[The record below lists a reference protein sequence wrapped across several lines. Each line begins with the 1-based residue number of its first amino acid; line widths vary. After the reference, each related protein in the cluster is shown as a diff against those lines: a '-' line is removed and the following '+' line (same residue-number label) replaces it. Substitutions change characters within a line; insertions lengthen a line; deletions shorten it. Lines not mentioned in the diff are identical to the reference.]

1 MAESTRQTGQD
12 HSKFDSMSTAE
23 LNEYLR
29 QDSYCEDSNLDDILY
44 VMKVLERREKED
56 GNYSPPDVEKAWAE
70 FQKYYNTE
78 DNDGKPL
85 HDFDDEF
92 DDMFGNEPAAK
103 ITSIKKARKGISR
116 TIKSIISVAAVLCVI
131 LAGSVTAKAL
141 GYDIWDAV
149 IVWTK
154 DTFGFE
160 TPVNEPKPTP
170 YVKHI
175 PEELIELK
183 NLMTEHGLSKTLIP
197 GYIPEGYKIGN
208 LEYDNLGDADTIFCQ
223 LSNGANDIMLIYS
236 IHSGDSASFQLE
248 KDALSPEKYESGG
261 TTYYIMSN
269 MDDYFVSWLT
279 DNVECTILGI
289 PSHDEALKMITSLN
303 QS

>member
-12 HSKFDSMSTAE
+12 HSKFDNMSTAE

-44 VMKVLERREKED
+44 VMEVLERRERQD
-56 GNYSPPDVEKAWAE
+56 GNYSPPDVQKAWAE

-92 DDMFGNEPAAK
+92 DDMFGSEPAAE
-103 ITSIKKARKGISR
+103 IISIKKARKGLSR
-116 TIKSIISVAAVLCVI
+116 TVKLLTSVAAAIFVVI
-131 LAGSVTAKAL
+131 IGSVTAKAL

-154 DTFGFE
+154 DTFGFV
-160 TPVNEPKPTP
+160 TTVNEPESTY
-170 YVKHI
+170 YVKQI
-175 PEELIELK
+175 PEELVDLK

-197 GYIPEGYKIGN
+197 GYIPEGYKMGS
-208 LEYDNLGDADTIFCQ
+208 LEYDDLGDADTIFCQ
-223 LSNGANDIMLIYS
+223 LSNGANDIMLMYS

-269 MDDYFVSWLT
+269 MDDYFVTWLS
-279 DNVECTILGI
+279 DNVECTISGI
-289 PSHDEALKMITSLN
+289 PSRNEALKMITSLN

>member
-1 MAESTRQTGQD
+1 MAESTRQKDRD
-12 HSKFDSMSTAE
+12 HSKFDNMSTAE

-44 VMKVLERREKED
+44 VMEVLERREKED
-56 GNYSPPDVEKAWAE
+56 GNYSPPDVQKAWAE

-85 HDFDDEF
+85 HDFDDE
-92 DDMFGNEPAAK
+92 DDDEPTAE
-103 ITSIKKARKGISR
+103 ITSIKKARKGLNR

-141 GYDIWDAV
+141 GYDIWDAI

-160 TPVNEPKPTP
+160 TTVNEPKPSE
-170 YVKHI
+170 YVKQI
-175 PEELIELK
+175 PEELTGL
-183 NLMTEHGLSKTLIP
+183 NDLMLNHGLSNKLIP
-197 GYIPEGYKIGN
+197 SYIPEGYKMGS
-208 LEYDNLGDADTIFCQ
+208 LEYDDLGDADTIFCQ

-236 IHSGDSASFQLE
+236 IHSGDSTSFQLE

-269 MDDYFVSWLT
+269 MDDYLVSWLS

-289 PSHDEALKMITSLN
+289 PSHDEALKMITSLY

>member
-12 HSKFDSMSTAE
+12 HSKFDNMSTAE

-44 VMKVLERREKED
+44 VMEVLERREKED
-56 GNYSPPDVEKAWAE
+56 GNYSPPDVQKAWAE

-92 DDMFGNEPAAK
+92 DDMFGSEPTAE
-103 ITSIKKARKGISR
+103 IISIKKAHKSLSR
-116 TIKSIISVAAVLCVI
+116 TVKSLISVAAAIFVVI
-131 LAGSVTAKAL
+131 IGSVTAKAL

-160 TPVNEPKPTP
+160 TTVNEPKPSE
-170 YVKHI
+170 YVKQI
-175 PEELIELK
+175 PEELVELK
-183 NLMTEHGLSKTLIP
+183 NLMTEHGLSDELIP
-197 GYIPEGYKIGN
+197 GYIPEGYKMSN

-236 IHSGDSASFQLE
+236 IHSGNSNSFQLE

-261 TTYYIMSN
+261 TTYYLMSN

-279 DNVECTILGI
+279 GNVECTILGI

>member
-1 MAESTRQTGQD
+1 MAESTRQKDRD
-12 HSKFDSMSTAE
+12 HSKFDNMSTAE

-44 VMKVLERREKED
+44 VMEVLERREKED
-56 GNYSPPDVEKAWAE
+56 GNYSPPDVQKAWAE

-85 HDFDDEF
+85 HDFDDE
-92 DDMFGNEPAAK
+92 DDDEPTAE
-103 ITSIKKARKGISR
+103 IISIKKARKGLNR

-141 GYDIWDAV
+141 GYDIWDAI

-160 TPVNEPKPTP
+160 TTVNEPKPSE
-170 YVKHI
+170 YVKQI
-175 PEELIELK
+175 PEELTEL
-183 NLMTEHGLSKTLIP
+183 NDLMLNHGLSNRLIP
-197 GYIPEGYKIGN
+197 SYIPEGYKMGS
-208 LEYDNLGDADTIFCQ
+208 LEYDDLGDADTIFCQ

-236 IHSGDSASFQLE
+236 IHSGDSTSFQLE

-269 MDDYFVSWLT
+269 MDDYLVSWLS

-289 PSHDEALKMITSLN
+289 PSHDEALKMITSLY

>member
-1 MAESTRQTGQD
+1 MAESTRQAGRD
-12 HSKFDSMSTAE
+12 HSKFDNMSTAE

-29 QDSYCEDSNLDDILY
+29 QDSYREDSNTDDILY
-44 VMKVLERREKED
+44 IMEVLERREKED
-56 GNYSPPDVEKAWAE
+56 GNYSPPDVQKAWAE

-85 HDFDDEF
+85 HDFDDE
-92 DDMFGNEPAAK
+92 DDDEPTAE
-103 ITSIKKARKGISR
+103 IISIKKARKGLNR

-141 GYDIWDAV
+141 GYDIWDAI

-160 TPVNEPKPTP
+160 TTVNEPKPTP
-170 YVKHI
+170 YVKQM
-175 PEELIELK
+175 PEELVELK
-183 NLMTEHGLSKTLIP
+183 NLMTEHGLSNKLIP
-197 GYIPEGYKIGN
+197 GYIPEGYKLAN
-208 LEYDNLGDADTIFCQ
+208 LEYSDLGDADTIFCQ
-223 LSNGANDIMLIYS
+223 LSNGSNDIMLIYS
-236 IHSGDSASFQLE
+236 RYSGDSTSFQLE

-269 MDDYFVSWLT
+269 MDDYLVSWLS
-279 DNVECTILGI
+279 DNVECTISGI

>member
-12 HSKFDSMSTAE
+12 HSKFDNMSTAE

-44 VMKVLERREKED
+44 VMEVLERREKED
-56 GNYSPPDVEKAWAE
+56 GNYSPPDVQKAWAE

-85 HDFDDEF
+85 HDFDDE
-92 DDMFGNEPAAK
+92 DDDEPTAE
-103 ITSIKKARKGISR
+103 IISIKKARKGLNR

-160 TPVNEPKPTP
+160 TTVNEPKPTP
-170 YVKHI
+170 YVKQI
-175 PEELIELK
+175 PEELDELK
-183 NLMTEHGLSKTLIP
+183 NLMTEHGLSNKLIP
-197 GYIPEGYKIGN
+197 GYIPEGYKLAN
-208 LEYDNLGDADTIFCQ
+208 LEYSDLGDADTIFCH
-223 LSNGANDIMLIYS
+223 LSNGSNDIMLIYS
-236 IHSGDSASFQLE
+236 MYSGDSTSFQLE

-261 TTYYIMSN
+261 TTYYN
-269 MDDYFVSWLT
+269 MDDYLVTWLS

>member
-12 HSKFDSMSTAE
+12 HSKFDNMSTAE

-44 VMKVLERREKED
+44 VMEVLERRERQD
-56 GNYSPPDVEKAWAE
+56 GNYSPPDVQKAWAE

-85 HDFDDEF
+85 HDFDDE
-92 DDMFGNEPAAK
+92 DDDEPTAE
-103 ITSIKKARKGISR
+103 IISIKKARKGLNR

-141 GYDIWDAV
+141 GYDIWDAI

-160 TPVNEPKPTP
+160 TTVNEPKPSE
-170 YVKHI
+170 YVKQI
-175 PEELIELK
+175 PEELTEL
-183 NLMTEHGLSKTLIP
+183 NDLMLNHGLSNRLIP
-197 GYIPEGYKIGN
+197 SYIPEGYKMGS
-208 LEYDNLGDADTIFCQ
+208 LEYDDLGDADTIFCQ

-236 IHSGDSASFQLE
+236 IHSGDSTSFQLE

-269 MDDYFVSWLT
+269 MDDYLVSWLS

-289 PSHDEALKMITSLN
+289 PSHDEALKMITSLY

>member
-1 MAESTRQTGQD
+1 MAESTRQKDRD
-12 HSKFDSMSTAE
+12 HSKFDNMSTAE

-29 QDSYCEDSNLDDILY
+29 QDSYREDSNTDDILY
-44 VMKVLERREKED
+44 VMEVLERREKED
-56 GNYSPPDVEKAWAE
+56 GKYNPPDVQKAWAE

-141 GYDIWDAV
+141 GYDIWDAI

-160 TPVNEPKPTP
+160 TTVNEPKPTP
-170 YVKHI
+170 YVKQI
-175 PEELIELK
+175 PEELVELK
-183 NLMTEHGLSKTLIP
+183 NLMTEHGLSNKLIP
-197 GYIPEGYKIGN
+197 GYIPEGYKIAN
-208 LEYDNLGDADTIFCQ
+208 LEYDDFDNVDTVFCQ
-223 LSNGANDIMLIYS
+223 LNNGSNDIMLIYS
-236 IHSGDSASFQLE
+236 MYSGDSTSFQLE

-269 MDDYFVSWLT
+269 MDDYLVTWLS

>member
-12 HSKFDSMSTAE
+12 HSKFDNMSTAE

-44 VMKVLERREKED
+44 VMEVLERREKED
-56 GNYSPPDVEKAWAE
+56 GNYSPPDVQKAWAE

-92 DDMFGNEPAAK
+92 DDMFGSEPTAE
-103 ITSIKKARKGISR
+103 IISIKKARKGLSR
-116 TIKSIISVAAVLCVI
+116 TVKSLISVAAAIFVVI
-131 LAGSVTAKAL
+131 IGSVTAKAL

-160 TPVNEPKPTP
+160 TTVNEPKPSE
-170 YVKHI
+170 YVKQI
-175 PEELIELK
+175 PEELVELK
-183 NLMTEHGLSKTLIP
+183 NLMTEHGLSDELIP
-197 GYIPEGYKIGN
+197 GYIPEGYKMSN

-236 IHSGDSASFQLE
+236 IHSGNSNSFQLE

-261 TTYYIMSN
+261 TTYYLMSN

-279 DNVECTILGI
+279 GNVECTILGI

>member
-1 MAESTRQTGQD
+1 MAESTRQKDRD
-12 HSKFDSMSTAE
+12 HSKFDNMSTAE

-44 VMKVLERREKED
+44 VMEVLERREKED
-56 GNYSPPDVEKAWAE
+56 GNYSPPDVQKAWAE

-85 HDFDDEF
+85 HDFDDE
-92 DDMFGNEPAAK
+92 DDDEPTAE
-103 ITSIKKARKGISR
+103 IISIKKACKGLNR

-141 GYDIWDAV
+141 GYDIWDAI

-160 TPVNEPKPTP
+160 TTVNEPKPSE
-170 YVKHI
+170 YVKQI
-175 PEELIELK
+175 PEELTEL
-183 NLMTEHGLSKTLIP
+183 NDLMLNHGLSNKLIP
-197 GYIPEGYKIGN
+197 SYIPEGYKMGS
-208 LEYDNLGDADTIFCQ
+208 LEYDDLGDADTIFCQ

-236 IHSGDSASFQLE
+236 IHSGDSTSFQLE

-269 MDDYFVSWLT
+269 MDDYLVSWLS

-289 PSHDEALKMITSLN
+289 PSHDEALKMITSLY

>member
-1 MAESTRQTGQD
+1 MAESTRQKDRD
-12 HSKFDSMSTAE
+12 HSKFDNMSTAE

-44 VMKVLERREKED
+44 VMEVLERREKED
-56 GNYSPPDVEKAWAE
+56 GNYSPPDVQKAWAE

-85 HDFDDEF
+85 HDFDDE
-92 DDMFGNEPAAK
+92 DDDEPTAE
-103 ITSIKKARKGISR
+103 IISIKKARKGLNRS
-116 TIKSIISVAAVLCVI
+116 IKSIISVAAVLCVI

-141 GYDIWDAV
+141 GYDIWDAI

-160 TPVNEPKPTP
+160 TTVNEPKPSE
-170 YVKHI
+170 YVKQI
-175 PEELIELK
+175 PEELTEL
-183 NLMTEHGLSKTLIP
+183 NDLMLNHGLSNKLIP
-197 GYIPEGYKIGN
+197 SYIPEGYKMGS
-208 LEYDNLGDADTIFCQ
+208 LEYDDLGDADTIFCQ

-236 IHSGDSASFQLE
+236 IHSGDSTSFQLE

-269 MDDYFVSWLT
+269 MDDYLVSWLS

-289 PSHDEALKMITSLN
+289 PSHDEALKMITSLY

>member
-1 MAESTRQTGQD
+1 MAESTRQKDRD

-29 QDSYCEDSNLDDILY
+29 QDSYREDSNTDDILY
-44 VMKVLERREKED
+44 IMEVLERREKEE
-56 GNYSPPDVEKAWAE
+56 NKSNAPDVRKAWAE

-85 HDFDDEF
+85 HDFDDE
-92 DDMFGNEPAAK
+92 DDDEPTAE
-103 ITSIKKARKGISR
+103 ITSIKKARKGLNR

-141 GYDIWDAV
+141 GYDIWDAI

-160 TPVNEPKPTP
+160 TTVNEPKPTP
-170 YVKHI
+170 YVKQI
-175 PEELIELK
+175 PEELVELK
-183 NLMTEHGLSKTLIP
+183 NLMTEHGLGDELIP
-197 GYIPEGYKIGN
+197 GYIPDGYKVAN
-208 LEYDNLGDADTIFCQ
+208 LQYDDFDNADTVFCQ
-223 LSNGANDIMLIYS
+223 LNNGSNDIMLIYNMY
-236 IHSGDSASFQLE
+236 SGDSTSFQLE

-269 MDDYFVSWLT
+269 MDDYLVTWLSG
-279 DNVECTILGI
+279 NVECTILGI

>member
-12 HSKFDSMSTAE
+12 HSKFDNMSTAE

-44 VMKVLERREKED
+44 VMEVLERREKED
-56 GNYSPPDVEKAWAE
+56 GNYSPPDVQKAWAE

-92 DDMFGNEPAAK
+92 DDMFGSEPTAE
-103 ITSIKKARKGISR
+103 IISIKKAHKGLSR
-116 TIKSIISVAAVLCVI
+116 TVKSLISVAAAIFVVI
-131 LAGSVTAKAL
+131 IGSVTAKAL

-160 TPVNEPKPTP
+160 TTVNEPKPSE
-170 YVKHI
+170 YVKQI
-175 PEELIELK
+175 PEELVELK
-183 NLMTEHGLSKTLIP
+183 NLMTEHGLSKALIP
-197 GYIPEGYKIGN
+197 GYIPEGYKLTN
-208 LEYDNLGDADTIFCQ
+208 LKYDDFNDADTIFCQ
-223 LSNGANDIMLIYS
+223 LSNGSNDIMLIYRVY
-236 IHSGDSASFQLE
+236 SGDSTSFQLE
-248 KDALSPEKYESGG
+248 KDDLSPEKYESGG
-261 TTYYIMSN
+261 TKYYIMSN
-269 MDDYFVSWLT
+269 MDDYFVTWLS
-279 DNVECTILGI
+279 DNVECTISGI
-289 PSHDEALKMITSLN
+289 PSRDEALKMIASLN

>member
-1 MAESTRQTGQD
+1 MAESTRQAGRD

-29 QDSYCEDSNLDDILY
+29 QDSYREDSNTDDILY
-44 VMKVLERREKED
+44 IMEVLERREKEE
-56 GNYSPPDVEKAWAE
+56 NKSNAPDVRKAWAE

-85 HDFDDEF
+85 HDFDDE
-92 DDMFGNEPAAK
+92 DDDEPTAE
-103 ITSIKKARKGISR
+103 IISIKKARKGLNR

-141 GYDIWDAV
+141 GYDIWDAI

-160 TPVNEPKPTP
+160 TTVNEPKPTP
-170 YVKHI
+170 YVKQI
-175 PEELIELK
+175 PEELDELK
-183 NLMTEHGLSKTLIP
+183 NLMTEHGLSNKLIP
-197 GYIPEGYKIGN
+197 GYIPEGYKLAN
-208 LEYDNLGDADTIFCQ
+208 LEYSDLGDADTIFCQ
-223 LSNGANDIMLIYS
+223 LSNGSNDIMLIYS
-236 IHSGDSASFQLE
+236 MYSGDSTSFQLE

-269 MDDYFVSWLT
+269 MDDYLVTWLS

>member
-1 MAESTRQTGQD
+1 MAESTRQKDRD
-12 HSKFDSMSTAE
+12 HSKFDNMSTAE

-44 VMKVLERREKED
+44 VMEVLERREKED
-56 GNYSPPDVEKAWAE
+56 GNYSPPDVQKAWAE

-85 HDFDDEF
+85 HDFDDE
-92 DDMFGNEPAAK
+92 DDDEPTAE
-103 ITSIKKARKGISR
+103 IISIKKACKGLNR

-141 GYDIWDAV
+141 GYDIWDAI

-160 TPVNEPKPTP
+160 TTVNEPKPSE
-170 YVKHI
+170 YVKQI
-175 PEELIELK
+175 PEELTEL
-183 NLMTEHGLSKTLIP
+183 NDLMLNHGLSNKLIP
-197 GYIPEGYKIGN
+197 SYIPEGYKMGS
-208 LEYDNLGDADTIFCQ
+208 LEYDDLGDADTIFCQ

-236 IHSGDSASFQLE
+236 IHSGDSTSFQLE

-269 MDDYFVSWLT
+269 MDDYLVSWLS
-279 DNVECTILGI
+279 DNVECTISGI
-289 PSHDEALKMITSLN
+289 PSRDEALKMIASFN

>member
-12 HSKFDSMSTAE
+12 HSKFDNMSTAE

-44 VMKVLERREKED
+44 VMEVLERREKED
-56 GNYSPPDVEKAWAE
+56 GNYSPPDVQKAWAE

-85 HDFDDEF
+85 HDFDDE
-92 DDMFGNEPAAK
+92 DDDEPTAE
-103 ITSIKKARKGISR
+103 IISIKKARKGLNR

-160 TPVNEPKPTP
+160 TTVNEPKPTP
-170 YVKHI
+170 YVKQI
-175 PEELIELK
+175 SEELVDLK
-183 NLMTEHGLSKTLIP
+183 NLMTEHGLSKALIP
-197 GYIPEGYKIGN
+197 GYIPEGYKLTN
-208 LEYDNLGDADTIFCQ
+208 LKYDDFNDADTIFCQ
-223 LSNGANDIMLIYS
+223 LSNGSNDIMLIYRVY
-236 IHSGDSASFQLE
+236 SGDSTSFQLE
-248 KDALSPEKYESGG
+248 KDDLSPEKYESGG
-261 TTYYIMSN
+261 TKYYIMSN
-269 MDDYFVSWLT
+269 MDDYFVTWLS
-279 DNVECTILGI
+279 DNVECTISGI
-289 PSHDEALKMITSLN
+289 PSRDEALKMITSLN

>member
-12 HSKFDSMSTAE
+12 HSKFDNMSTAE

-44 VMKVLERREKED
+44 VMEVLERREKED
-56 GNYSPPDVEKAWAE
+56 GNYSPPDVQKAWAE

-85 HDFDDEF
+85 HDFDDE
-92 DDMFGNEPAAK
+92 DDDEPTAE
-103 ITSIKKARKGISR
+103 IISIKKARKGLNR

-141 GYDIWDAV
+141 GYDIWDAI

-160 TPVNEPKPTP
+160 TTVNEPKPSE
-170 YVKHI
+170 YVKQI
-175 PEELIELK
+175 PEELTEL
-183 NLMTEHGLSKTLIP
+183 NDLMLNHGLSNKLIP
-197 GYIPEGYKIGN
+197 SYIPEGYKMGS
-208 LEYDNLGDADTIFCQ
+208 LEYDDLGDADTIFCQ

-236 IHSGDSASFQLE
+236 IHSGDSTSFQLE

-269 MDDYFVSWLT
+269 MDDYLVSWLS

-289 PSHDEALKMITSLN
+289 PSHDEALKMITSLY

>member
-1 MAESTRQTGQD
+1 MAESTRQKDRD
-12 HSKFDSMSTAE
+12 HSKFDNMSTAE

-44 VMKVLERREKED
+44 VMEVLERREKED
-56 GNYSPPDVEKAWAE
+56 GNYSPPDVQKAWAE

-92 DDMFGNEPAAK
+92 DDMFGSKPTAE
-103 ITSIKKARKGISR
+103 IISIKKARKGLNR
-116 TIKSIISVAAVLCVI
+116 TVKSLISVAAAIFVVI
-131 LAGSVTAKAL
+131 IGSVTAKAL

-160 TPVNEPKPTP
+160 TTVNEPKPSE
-170 YVKHI
+170 YVKQI
-175 PEELIELK
+175 PEELVELK
-183 NLMTEHGLSKTLIP
+183 NLMTEHGLSDELIP
-197 GYIPEGYKIGN
+197 GYIPEGYKMSN

-236 IHSGDSASFQLE
+236 IHSGNSNSFQLE

-261 TTYYIMSN
+261 TTYYLMSN

-279 DNVECTILGI
+279 GNVECTILGI

>member
-12 HSKFDSMSTAE
+12 HSKFDNMSTAE

-44 VMKVLERREKED
+44 VMEVLERREKED
-56 GNYSPPDVEKAWAE
+56 GNYSPPDVQKAWAE

-85 HDFDDEF
+85 HDFDDE
-92 DDMFGNEPAAK
+92 DDDEPTAE
-103 ITSIKKARKGISR
+103 IISIKKARKGLNR

-141 GYDIWDAV
+141 GYDIWDAI

-160 TPVNEPKPTP
+160 TTVNEPKPSE
-170 YVKHI
+170 YVKQI
-175 PEELIELK
+175 PEELVDLK
-183 NLMTEHGLSKTLIP
+183 NLMTEHGLSDELIP
-197 GYIPEGYKIGN
+197 GYIPEGYKMSN

-223 LSNGANDIMLIYS
+223 LSNGTNDIMLIYS
-236 IHSGDSASFQLE
+236 IHSGNSNSFQLE

-261 TTYYIMSN
+261 TTYYLMSN
-269 MDDYFVSWLT
+269 MDDYLVTWLS
-279 DNVECTILGI
+279 DNVECTISGI
-289 PSHDEALKMITSLN
+289 PSRDEALKMIASLN

>member
-12 HSKFDSMSTAE
+12 HSKFDNMSTAE

-44 VMKVLERREKED
+44 VMEVLERREKED
-56 GNYSPPDVEKAWAE
+56 GNYSPPDVQKAWAE

-85 HDFDDEF
+85 HDFDDE
-92 DDMFGNEPAAK
+92 DDDEPTAE
-103 ITSIKKARKGISR
+103 IISIKKARKGLNR

-160 TPVNEPKPTP
+160 TTVNEPKPTP
-170 YVKHI
+170 YVKQI
-175 PEELIELK
+175 PEELDELK
-183 NLMTEHGLSKTLIP
+183 NLMTEHGLSNKLIP
-197 GYIPEGYKIGN
+197 GYIPEGYKLAN
-208 LEYDNLGDADTIFCQ
+208 LEYSDLGDADTIFCH
-223 LSNGANDIMLIYS
+223 LSNGSNDIMLIYS
-236 IHSGDSASFQLE
+236 MYSGDSTSFQLE

-269 MDDYFVSWLT
+269 MDDYLVTWLS

>member
-12 HSKFDSMSTAE
+12 HSKFDNMSTAE

-44 VMKVLERREKED
+44 VMEVLERREKED
-56 GNYSPPDVEKAWAE
+56 GNYSPPDVQKAWSE

-92 DDMFGNEPAAK
+92 DDMFGSEPTAE
-103 ITSIKKARKGISR
+103 IISIKKARKGLSR
-116 TIKSIISVAAVLCVI
+116 TVKLLTSVAAAIFVVI
-131 LAGSVTAKAL
+131 IGSVTAKAL

-160 TPVNEPKPTP
+160 TTVNEPKPSE
-170 YVKHI
+170 YVKQI
-175 PEELIELK
+175 PEELVELK
-183 NLMTEHGLSKTLIP
+183 NLMTEHGLSDELIP
-197 GYIPEGYKIGN
+197 GYIPEGYKMSN

-236 IHSGDSASFQLE
+236 IHSGNSNSFQLE

-261 TTYYIMSN
+261 TTYYLMSN

-279 DNVECTILGI
+279 GNVECTILGI

>member
-1 MAESTRQTGQD
+1 MAESTRQKDRD
-12 HSKFDSMSTAE
+12 HSKFDNMSTAE

-44 VMKVLERREKED
+44 VMEVLERREKED
-56 GNYSPPDVEKAWAE
+56 GNYSPPDVQKAWAE

-85 HDFDDEF
+85 HDFDDE
-92 DDMFGNEPAAK
+92 DDDEPTAE
-103 ITSIKKARKGISR
+103 IISIKKARKGLNR

-141 GYDIWDAV
+141 GYDIWDV
-149 IVWTK
+149 IIVWTK

-160 TPVNEPKPTP
+160 TTVNEPKPSE
-170 YVKHI
+170 YVKQI
-175 PEELIELK
+175 PEELVELK
-183 NLMTEHGLSKTLIP
+183 NLMTEHGLSDELIP
-197 GYIPEGYKIGN
+197 GYIPEGYKMSN

-236 IHSGDSASFQLE
+236 IHSGNSNSFQLE

-261 TTYYIMSN
+261 TTYYLMSN

-279 DNVECTILGI
+279 GNVECTILGI

>member
-29 QDSYCEDSNLDDILY
+29 QDSYREDSNTDDILY
-44 VMKVLERREKED
+44 VMEVLERREKEE
-56 GNYSPPDVEKAWAE
+56 NKSNAPDVQKAWAE

-85 HDFDDEF
+85 HDFDDE
-92 DDMFGNEPAAK
+92 DDDEPTAE
-103 ITSIKKARKGISR
+103 IISIKKARKGLNR

-141 GYDIWDAV
+141 GYDIWDAI

-160 TPVNEPKPTP
+160 TTVNEPKPTP
-170 YVKHI
+170 YVKQI
-175 PEELIELK
+175 PEELVELK
-183 NLMTEHGLSKTLIP
+183 NLMTEHGLSNKLIP
-197 GYIPEGYKIGN
+197 GYIPEGYKLAN
-208 LEYDNLGDADTIFCQ
+208 LEYSDLGDADTIFCQ
-223 LSNGANDIMLIYS
+223 LSNGSNDIMLIYS
-236 IHSGDSASFQLE
+236 MYSGDFTSFQLE

-269 MDDYFVSWLT
+269 MDDYLVTWLS

>member
-1 MAESTRQTGQD
+1 MAESTRQKDRD
-12 HSKFDSMSTAE
+12 HSKFDNMSTAE

-29 QDSYCEDSNLDDILY
+29 QDSYREDSNTDDILY
-44 VMKVLERREKED
+44 IMEVLERREKEE
-56 GNYSPPDVEKAWAE
+56 NKSNAPDVRKAWAE

-85 HDFDDEF
+85 HDFDDE
-92 DDMFGNEPAAK
+92 DDDEPTAE
-103 ITSIKKARKGISR
+103 IISIKKARKGISR

-141 GYDIWDAV
+141 GYDIWDAI

-160 TPVNEPKPTP
+160 TTVNEPKPTP
-170 YVKHI
+170 YVKQI
-175 PEELIELK
+175 PEELDELK
-183 NLMTEHGLSKTLIP
+183 NLMTEHGLSNKLIP
-197 GYIPEGYKIGN
+197 GYIPEGYKLAN
-208 LEYDNLGDADTIFCQ
+208 LEYSDLGDADTIFCQ
-223 LSNGANDIMLIYS
+223 LSNGSNDIMLIYS
-236 IHSGDSASFQLE
+236 MYSGDSTSFQLE

-269 MDDYFVSWLT
+269 MDDYLVSWLS

>member
-12 HSKFDSMSTAE
+12 HSKFDNMSTAE

-44 VMKVLERREKED
+44 VMEVLERREKED
-56 GNYSPPDVEKAWAE
+56 GNYSPPDVQKAWVE

-85 HDFDDEF
+85 HDFDDE
-92 DDMFGNEPAAK
+92 DDDEPTAE
-103 ITSIKKARKGISR
+103 IISIKKARKGLNR

-141 GYDIWDAV
+141 GYDIWDAI

-160 TPVNEPKPTP
+160 TTVNEPKPSE
-170 YVKHI
+170 YVKQI
-175 PEELIELK
+175 PEELTEL
-183 NLMTEHGLSKTLIP
+183 NDLMLNHGLSNKLIP
-197 GYIPEGYKIGN
+197 SYIPEGYKMGS
-208 LEYDNLGDADTIFCQ
+208 LEYDDLGDADTIFCQ

-236 IHSGDSASFQLE
+236 IHSGDSTSFQLE

-269 MDDYFVSWLT
+269 MDDYLVSWLS

-289 PSHDEALKMITSLN
+289 PSHDEALKMITSLY

>member
-92 DDMFGNEPAAK
+92 DDMFGSKPTAE
-103 ITSIKKARKGISR
+103 ITSIKKARKGLSR
-116 TIKSIISVAAVLCVI
+116 TVKSLISVAAAIFVVI
-131 LAGSVTAKAL
+131 IGSVTAKAL

-160 TPVNEPKPTP
+160 ATVNEPKPTP
-170 YVKHI
+170 YIKQI
-175 PEELIELK
+175 PEELVELK
-183 NLMTEHGLSKTLIP
+183 NLMTEHGLSDELIP
-197 GYIPEGYKIGN
+197 GYIPEGYKMSN

-236 IHSGDSASFQLE
+236 IHSGNSNSFQLE
-248 KDALSPEKYESGG
+248 KNSLSPEKYESGG
-261 TTYYIMSN
+261 TIYYITSN
-269 MDDYFVSWLT
+269 MDDYLVSWLSG
-279 DNVECTILGI
+279 NVECTILGI
-289 PSHDEALKMITSLN
+289 PSHDEALKIITSLY